1 MDRRDQ
7 LKNVAFGGAW
17 SDQIPGRETLARAI
31 RTVVAAPGRAGEE
44 DLREDGVLAEALRG
58 CCAAH
63 PKGEQLRRSWERALA
78 LPDPGQRQGEL
89 ARVAKILEAWVAG
102 SKV

>member
-17 SDQIPGRETLARAI
+17 SDQIPGQETLARAI
-31 RTVVAAPGRAGEE
+31 KMVIDAPERAGEE
-44 DLREDGVLAEALRG
+44 DLREDAELEEALRH

-63 PKGEQLRRSWERALA
+63 PKGEQLRRSWDRALN
-78 LPDPGQRQGEL
+78 LPDPGQRQAEL
-89 ARVAKILEAWVAG
+89 ARVAKILETWVAAT
-102 SKV
+102 

>member
-31 RTVVAAPGRAGEE
+31 KTVVVAPERAAEE
-44 DLREDGVLAEALRG
+44 DLREDIELGEAVVT
-58 CCAAH
+58 CCLAH
-63 PKGEQLRRSWERALA
+63 PKGEGLRRSWERALEM
-78 LPDPGQRQGEL
+78 PDPGQRQTEM
-89 ARVAKILEAWVAG
+89 ARVARILETWVAA
-102 SKV
+102 S